1 MHTIDKLNERLTFY
15 QNAYNETSK
24 DLKKVQKQINKDE
37 PFFRQCCYNLID
49 TAIGEDLSPEERD
62 LVENHFGLNLADLDK
77 KYAKVKEN
85 KEKEIAKIKE
95 DDRYK
100 EYLRLLISEDH
111 ELAVELEDDEVFTY
125 LIEQNFHNDKFR
137 NEPYIEF
144 LGFVYQP
151 RFWKFRKYANKK
163 AKEFGFENYEAMFKL
178 WESLRINFKSL
189 IGDKKIKVVLK
200 ECEELERQIK
210 NLEEQIFN
218 IPLQYLK
225 DLKENLTEMFK
236 VIPAEKLDVFE
247 DREEVNNVISLREEL
262 NKNKELSFS
271 LSDRLNAIMENINNV
286 EKLIS
291 AVERGYVINEEK
303 FNKFF
308 TNTDPTI
315 PVFELIP
322 ENEWASIEKAFAE
335 KGIKLKS
342 RENYSVVK
350 TKLSQDEKEALLKE
364 YGVKEGE
371 IFFDKN
377 LVGKKFRS

>member
-1 MHTIDKLNERLTFY
+1 MKSINKLNEKLTFY
-15 QNAYNETSK
+15 QNAYNETSLN
-24 DLKKVQKQINKDE
+24 LKKVQNDIKKEE

-49 TAIGEDLSPEERD
+49 TAIGEELSPDERL

-77 KYAKVKEN
+77 KYDKAKRL

-111 ELAVELEDDEVFTY
+111 ELAVELEEDEVFNY
-125 LIEQNFHNDKFR
+125 LIEQNFHNDKFV

-151 RFWKFRKYANKK
+151 RFRKFKKYANKK
-163 AKEFGFENYEAMFKL
+163 ARELGFEDYMSMFKL

-189 IGDKKIKVVLK
+189 IGDKKIKDVLA
-200 ECEELERQIK
+200 ECEVLENQIK
-210 NLEEQIFN
+210 EFEEQILN
-218 IPLQYLK
+218 IPREYLK

-236 VIPAEKLDVFE
+236 IIPAEKLQVF
-247 DREEVNNVISLREEL
+247 DDTEEVNNVISLRKSL
-262 NKNKELSFS
+262 NKNKEMFS
-271 LSDRLNAIMENINNV
+271 SLNDRLNVIMDNITNV
-286 EKLIS
+286 EKMIS

-303 FNKFF
+303 LNKFF
-308 TNTDPTI
+308 NNTDPTI

-322 ENEWASIEKAFAE
+322 ESEWSSIEKAFAD

-342 RENYSVVK
+342 RENYSVAK
-350 TKLSQDEKEALLKE
+350 TKLSKEEKEAKLKK

-371 IFFDKN
+371 IFFDEK
-377 LVGKKFRS
+377 LIGKRYRR